1 MANRYAVKSSSVTL
15 ACATELYNHHHRAD
29 AYQIVHHLGGD
40 RYVMEFAQ
48 EGVVMVGGWQVDSA
62 IKADRAWF
70 NENPKSNVKRGIV
83 ILD

>member
-1 MANRYAVKSSSVTL
+1 
-15 ACATELYNHHHRAD
+15 
-29 AYQIVHHLGGD
+29 
-40 RYVMEFAQ
+40 MEFAQ